1 MLTCFLL
8 VGMTIATTACG
19 GEEPTPAPAPAPADT
34 DPAPAPAP
42 EDPADTDP
50 APGATAQVFVCG
62 VTEYEP
68 MNYRDSGEWTG
79 FDTEF
84 ALLVG
89 ERLGLEIEFQM
100 IDWAQKFT
108 ELNAGTID
116 AIWNGF
122 TATALE
128 PDGTPRMTLADM
140 SYSYM
145 LNTQCVIVKVERL
158 DEFKS
163 EADLEGKILAA
174 EAGSAGDSEA
184 SDLVGETGSVIGV
197 AQQINTF
204 LEVMTGAADG
214 AVIDF
219 ILADQLAGTGDFE
232 DVAIAF
238 NLADEAFAI
247 GFRIGDPMRDK
258 INAVIKELYDE
269 GALMELAVKYGV
281 EARLHIDTSFGQ

>member
-1 MLTCFLL
+1 MKKIMCLILTGLL
-8 VGMTIATTACG
+8 LIGMIGVTTACG
-19 GEEPTPAPAPAPADT
+19 GKEQTPEPESEADS
-34 DPAPAPAP
+34 
-42 EDPADTDP
+42 
-50 APGATAQVFVCG
+50 TAQVFVCG

-68 MNYRDSGEWTG
+68 MNYRENGEWTG

-89 ERLGLEIEFQM
+89 EKLGLQIEFQM

-128 PDGTPRMTLADM
+128 ADGTPRMTLADM

-145 LNTQCVIVKVERL
+145 LNTQCVIVKADRL
-158 DEFKS
+158 GEFKS
-163 EADLEGKILAA
+163 EADLEGKVLAA

-184 SDLVGETGSVIGV
+184 SDLIGDSGSVIGV
-197 AQQINTF
+197 ATQINTF

-219 ILADQLAGTGDFE
+219 ILADQLSGTGDYA

-238 NLADEAFAI
+238 KLADEAFAI
-247 GFRIGDPMRDK
+247 GFRIGDPMRDT
-258 INAVIKELYDE
+258 INAVIKELYDD
-269 GALMELAVKYGV
+269 GTLLELATKYGV
-281 EARLHIDTSFGQ
+281 EATLQLDTSFGQ

>member
-1 MLTCFLL
+1 MKKIVCLMLTCFLL

-19 GEEPTPAPAPAPADT
+19 GDEPAHAPAPAPAPDPEPE
-34 DPAPAPAP
+34 PAPA
-42 EDPADTDP
+42 
-50 APGATAQVFVCG
+50 ATAQVFVCG

-68 MNYRDSGEWTG
+68 MNFREGGEWTG

-89 ERLGLEIEFQM
+89 DKLGLEIEFQM

-238 NLADEAFAI
+238 KLADEAFAI
-247 GFRIGDPMRDK
+247 AFRIGDPMRDK
-258 INAVIKELYDE
+258 VNTVIKELYDE
-269 GALMELAVKYGV
+269 GILMDLAVKYGV
-281 EARLHIDTSFGQ
+281 EARLHVDTSFGQ